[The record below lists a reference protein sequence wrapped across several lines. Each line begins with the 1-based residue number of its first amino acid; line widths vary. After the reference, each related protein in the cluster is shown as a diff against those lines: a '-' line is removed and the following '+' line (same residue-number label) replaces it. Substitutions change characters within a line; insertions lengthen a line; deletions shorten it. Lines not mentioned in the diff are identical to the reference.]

1 MSYSQVPTASI
12 SSQPPPGAISVRPE
26 LFDVKDGALELSS
39 SFEIP
44 QFEPITN
51 LSVMNDAHLLK
62 RSFFNPA
69 FLLTRY
75 QGFLQILAE
84 HHLGDPVNFAA
95 VREQSLAK
103 FTNRHLLSKLEK
115 GETRSIRLNGD
126 SSYYE
131 GLISFELLK
140 CRKFL
145 RRLISTH
152 SSGPATGS
160 CIPCEE
166 LLQLNFINYIRYLSR
181 LPDVLPVSPEGLDE
195 ISAQHYLFRSFFF
208 KMSSALYS
216 LKKEGYSEDIASP
229 VSEFDILVES
239 ISKVSHEY
247 IILEKYAIQ
256 ILAKLNKDS
265 IVDKRICDHLFS
277 LFDLNMK
284 LEKTE
289 SLKVLNFNSYFSS
302 QYSWYLAITMPF
314 VRVLETNVNGE
325 ISLGDVKA
333 GGRSPCDLGK
343 TSFKESDQFL
353 YHQYFSRL
361 DLKDCELYRQKSRR
375 ELVELQKLEYVA
387 MDPNSVLGE
396 SDTSVLSQ
404 FKPPNFEYLS
414 GSLLQLE
421 SESFHVIHSRD
432 LGLQLTPLN
441 YRYLLGEFY
450 RILKKGGI
458 LELPLLKSGHCNTD
472 NQGKSIKA
480 DLPEL
485 LDLVNLEAT
494 SPSNII
500 GTFLQ
505 TLLAELSRLFAAK
518 NVSFTPVLLN
528 KASSMS
534 RFLIEHTNFSLHEII
549 GDLDGYCS
557 RLADSKKSDDE
568 LRQHFLI
575 YIRAEKA

>member
-12 SSQPPPGAISVRPE
+12 SSQLPPGAISVRPE
-26 LFDVKDGALELSS
+26 LFDLNDGLLENSS

-51 LSVMNDAHLLK
+51 LSVMNNAQLLK
-62 RSFFNPA
+62 QSFFNPG

-103 FTNRHLLSKLEK
+103 FTNRHLLSKLEREK
-115 GETRSIRLNGD
+115 TRSIRLNGD
-126 SSYYE
+126 LGYYE

-140 CRKFL
+140 CRNFL

-152 SSGPATGS
+152 TSRLATGS

-166 LLQLNFINYIRYLSR
+166 LLQLNFINYIRYLLR

-195 ISAQHYLFRSFFF
+195 ILAQHYLFRSFFF
-208 KMSSALYS
+208 DMSSALYS
-216 LKKEGYSEDIASP
+216 LRKEGYSEDIALP

-265 IVDKRICDHLFS
+265 IVDKRISDHLFS

-289 SLKVLNFNSYFSS
+289 SLKILNFNSYFSS

-314 VRVLETNVNGE
+314 VRVFETNVNGE
-325 ISLGDVKA
+325 SFSGHMKA
-333 GGRSPCDLGK
+333 EGTTSCEFEKR
-343 TSFKESDQFL
+343 SFKDSDRVL

-361 DLKDCELYRQKSRR
+361 DLKDCELYWQKSRQ
-375 ELVELQKLEYVA
+375 ELVELQKLESLA
-387 MDPNSVLGE
+387 MDANSVLGE
-396 SDTSVLSQ
+396 SDTSILSQ

-414 GSLLQLE
+414 SSLRELE
-421 SESFHVIHSRD
+421 SESIHVIHSRD

-441 YRYLLGEFY
+441 YRYVLGEFY

-472 NQGKSIKA
+472 NQGKSFQA
-480 DLPEL
+480 DYPDL
-485 LDLVNLEAT
+485 LELVNLETT
-494 SPSNII
+494 SPSNRIR
-500 GTFLQ
+500 TFLQ
-505 TLLAELSRLFAAK
+505 TLFAELARLFAPK
-518 NVSFTPVLLN
+518 NVTFTPVLLN

-557 RLADSKKSDDE
+557 RLADSKQSEDE
-568 LRQHFLI
+568 LHQHYLI